1 MTDMLMMKNITKTF
15 KQGKED
21 IHALKNVNFTVK
33 QGEFIS
39 IIGPSGSGKS
49 TFLTISGGLQQP
61 TTGDIRI
68 NDISFTNL
76 SEKKRS
82 ALRFKEIGFIL
93 QASNLI
99 PFLTIKEQFYLVDKV
114 NKDKKS
120 DERINNLLH
129 SLDIEHLK
137 DKYPKDLSGGE
148 RQRVA
153 IGRAL
158 YNDPHLILADEP
170 TASLDTEHAYEVV
183 KLLVKEAHEKQKAT
197 VMVTHDHRMIQWSDR
212 VFEMQDGELVEVK
225 DFKK

>member
-1 MTDMLMMKNITKTF
+1 MKSMLSMNNITKTF
-15 KQGKED
+15 KQGKQE
-21 IHALKNVNFTVK
+21 ISALKNINLDVK

-61 TTGDIRI
+61 TSGDIKI

-76 SEKKRS
+76 SEKERAK
-82 ALRFKEIGFIL
+82 LRFKEIGFIL
-93 QASNLI
+93 QSSNLI
-99 PFLTIKEQFYLVDKV
+99 PFLTIKEQFFLVDKI
-114 NKDKKS
+114 NKDKMKDS
-120 DERINNLLH
+120 EIDSLLK
-129 SLDIEHLK
+129 SLDIYDLK
-137 DKYPKDLSGGE
+137 DKYPRDLSGGE

-158 YNDPHLILADEP
+158 YNEPNLILADEP
-170 TASLDTEHAYEVV
+170 TASLDTEHAYEFV

-212 VFEMQDGELVEVK
+212 VFEMKDGELVETK
-225 DFKK
+225 DF